1 MSKTE
6 QNQGVGLK
14 LRGKRPYLSE
24 RKPTV
29 GPDYLAG
36 IQRAELA
43 NAYLT
48 SRELVKHRNPRQ
60 IGIVNPQI
68 PSTSL
73 RVNLCP
79 GEVVLYRKDRD
90 TDTATVDVPY
100 SQQGIQEKISQGSF
114 CVTQTI
120 RNVPLSDIR
129 PIGA

>member
-1 MSKTE
+1 MNGTE

-43 NAYLT
+43 NAYLKA
-48 SRELVKHRNPRQ
+48 RELVKHRNPRQ
-60 IGIVNPQI
+60 IGIVDPQI

-79 GEVVLYRKDRD
+79 GEVVLFIKDPK
-90 TDTATVDVPY
+90 TEMVTVYVPY
-100 SQQGIQEKISQGSF
+100 SQETIKERAAQGLD
-114 CVTQTI
+114 VVQTI
-120 RNVPLSDIR
+120 RNVSLNHIR
-129 PIGA
+129 PIGL

>member
-1 MSKTE
+1 MNETE